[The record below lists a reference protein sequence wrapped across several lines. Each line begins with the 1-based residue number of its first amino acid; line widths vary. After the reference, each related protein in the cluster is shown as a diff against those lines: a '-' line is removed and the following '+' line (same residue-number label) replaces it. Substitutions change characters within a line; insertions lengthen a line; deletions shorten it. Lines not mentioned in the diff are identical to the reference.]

1 MSKRTLDAET
11 LTADEVATLL
21 KVDGATVTR
30 PVLRCLA
37 LASLRRWP
45 GTRWFVWVPGGPR
58 RWWIV
63 STRQAPMVTFNRTE
77 EKRA

>member
-1 MSKRTLDAET
+1 MTP
-11 LTADEVATLL
+11 
-21 KVDGATVTR
+21 R

-45 GTRWFVWVPGGPR
+45 GTRWFVWVPGERG

-63 STRQAPMVTFNRTE
+63 STRQAPMVDFRWE
-77 EKRA
+77 LRGVVK

>member
-1 MSKRTLDAET
+1 MTP
-11 LTADEVATLL
+11 
-21 KVDGATVTR
+21 R

-45 GTRWFVWVPGGPR
+45 GVRWFVWVPDDQR

-63 STRQAPMVTFNRTE
+63 STRQAPMVDFVGTTACPNLYNPQAPARRGE
-77 EKRA
+77 E